1 MRTDIQA
8 LRGIAVLIVVLFH
21 AELGLKGGYLGVDIF
36 FVISG
41 YLITGLICGRLD
53 EGRFSF
59 IEFYWRRAKRLLPA
73 AYATFFAA
81 TVAMVFFAT
90 SSELASYFQQLIGA
104 VTFTANFV
112 LASQVGYFDTN
123 SALKPL
129 LHVWSLAVEEQYYF
143 LVPFIIWV
151 TPKHLRVPV
160 VVAVLISS
168 LALCFVAV
176 KSRPTFAF
184 FMLPPRAWELSI
196 GSLAALVQFVPSS
209 KLARPIVGFAAVVAL
224 AALSFWTIDN
234 VHPRTDALI
243 ACIATAV
250 AIQMKPG
257 IINSGPAAAI
267 LSRIGDI
274 SYSLYLVHWP
284 IFSLAHQVYFGPL
297 PLSLRLSCVAASFL
311 VSTLLYLSI
320 ERPIHQSTA
329 SPSWLGA
336 GAIAAT
342 IAITVAGSVAY
353 MRQDWNQTDWAELR
367 KPNHG
372 FGRSCDQFG
381 QDFAIRPECQT
392 KADPKIAVWGDS
404 FGMHL
409 IDGIAEQDR
418 GYGVIQLT
426 RSTCEPTLDPIPDS
440 DCSSFNADV
449 FKYISTNPSI
459 KYIVLATAYDPT
471 KIEGA
476 IRRLR
481 AADKKVIFVA
491 APPSIGIDFSLCLE
505 RAARGLGTINMSP
518 VCVFKLEDSNKRTP
532 SLVKGAQELA
542 SSEGVTVIW
551 PSDVLCE
558 EGTCR
563 TSDRHLP
570 LYSDSDHLSK
580 YGSQYFA
587 KRARLFETIVS
598 GAN

>member
-73 AYATFFAA
+73 AYATFSL
-81 TVAMVFFAT
+81 TTLAMLYFAT
-90 SSELASYFQQLIGA
+90 STELASYFQQLIGA
-104 VTFTANFV
+104 ITFTANFV

-123 SALKPL
+123 AALKPL

-143 LVPFIIWV
+143 IAPFIIWI
-151 TPKHLRVPV
+151 TPRRLRVPV
-160 VVAVLISS
+160 VAGVLVASV
-168 LALCFVAV
+168 ALCFAFARS
-176 KSRPTFAF
+176 KPTFAF

-196 GSLAALVQFVPSS
+196 GSLAALVQFAPSND
-209 KLARPIVGFAAVVAL
+209 LARRLVGISAVVAL
-224 AALSFWTIDN
+224 AALSFWTIDS
-234 VHPRTDALI
+234 VHPRTDALL

-250 AIQMKPG
+250 AIQMKPT
-257 IINSGPAAAI
+257 ILNSGPAAAV

-297 PLSLRLSCVAASFL
+297 PLSLRLLCVAASFL

-372 FGRSCDQFG
+372 FGRSCDQSG
-381 QDFAIRPECQT
+381 QTFAIRPECQT

-409 IDGIAEQDR
+409 IEGVAKTDQ
-418 GYGVIQLT
+418 GYGIIQLT
-426 RSTCEPTLDPIPDS
+426 RSTCEPALDQALAPE
-440 DCSSFNADV
+440 CSSFNEDV
-449 FKYISTNPSI
+449 FEYLSKSPSVEYVI
-459 KYIVLATAYDPT
+459 LATAYDPIKLVET
-471 KIEGA
+471 VRK
-476 IRRLR
+476 LR
-481 AADKKVIFVA
+481 TARKKVIFVA
-491 APPSIGIDFSLCLE
+491 APPSIGVDFSLCVE
-505 RAARGLGTINMSP
+505 RRARGLGTFNMSP
-518 VCVFKLEDSNKRTP
+518 QCNFDLEASNRRTP
-532 SLVKGAQELA
+532 ALVRGTLA
-542 SSEGVTVIW
+542 LTSSENIAVIW
-551 PSDVLCE
+551 PADVLCD
-558 EGTCR
+558 EGKCR
-563 TSDRHLP
+563 TSDGNLP

-580 YGSQYFA
+580 FGSEYFA
-587 KRARLFETIVS
+587 ERAKLVEKTIS
-598 GAN
+598 MAK